1 MARGRETSSQSAGGQ
16 EPARKVA
23 AGARGTVLPASS
35 SSWWPHSPRLVAVG
49 LSLMPASSL
58 SFLHTSVPVSTL
70 LPLTDASA
78 VGSVPHPVS
87 SSHPGTSTKTL
98 CPNEVASQMPGVSST
113 SVSEG
118 GNSARDTPAP
128 PLFTSAP
135 APAPQLLLCSPVPG
149 GGRSEV
155 RQWSVRARLRRE
167 VLFPTAASSHPHRV
181 HDEAAEGGGG
191 DGPHP
196 RSRCPLRGN
205 SKVGAGSHTSPP
217 HP

>member
-1 MARGRETSSQSAGGQ
+1 MTRGSRDQFSEFWGPGAREEGGGWGPGDGPSRLFQLLVAPQSSACGRE
-16 EPARKVA
+16 
-23 AGARGTVLPASS
+23 
-35 SSWWPHSPRLVAVG
+35 
-49 LSLMPASSL
+49 SLMSASSL
-58 SFLHTSVPVSTL
+58 SFLHTTVPVSTL

-78 VGSVPHPVS
+78 VGSVPHPMS

-118 GNSARDTPAP
+118 GNSARDAPSP

-135 APAPQLLLCSPVPG
+135 TPAPQLLLCSPVPG

-155 RQWSVRARLRRE
+155 RQWSARARLRRE
-167 VLFPTAASSHPHRV
+167 VLSPTAASSHPHRV
-181 HDEAAEGGGG
+181 HDEAAEAGGG
-191 DGPHP
+191 DGPRP
-196 RSRCPLRGN
+196 RSQCQLRGN